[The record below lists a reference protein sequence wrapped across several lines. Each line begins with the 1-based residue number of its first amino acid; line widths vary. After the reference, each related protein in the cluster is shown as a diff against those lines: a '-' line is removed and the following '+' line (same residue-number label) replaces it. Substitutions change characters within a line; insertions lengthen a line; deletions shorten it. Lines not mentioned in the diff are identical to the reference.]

1 MRLEAV
7 ACFSDHRQAVAQ
19 ESNSHYTA
27 NGSRK
32 PAHANPSAPTADVS
46 KTQSTIAGKIRRES
60 LQSLEFEIAGELRDP
75 GSEIASR

>member
-27 NGSRK
+27 NGVQKARARESIG
-32 PAHANPSAPTADVS
+32 ADGRRLKDPVDD
-46 KTQSTIAGKIRRES
+46 RRE
-60 LQSLEFEIAGELRDP
+60 DP
-75 GSEIASR
+75 TRAPAVPRIRNRR